1 MGALSGGHGGPYVD
15 PYRAPGDKNSGL
27 SQRLDISP
35 GCPKSDSLF
44 AGVLCNH
51 RTRVWSAIYIDM
63 NCAERMTGQMQ
74 AQALDRSATRE
85 MLRLARD
92 EVEGQ
97 GSFLCDNWGRVAVAP
112 GALADEKSLQF
123 VFRKRANR

>member
-1 MGALSGGHGGPYVD
+1 MLIHIE
-15 PYRAPGDKNSGL
+15 PGDKNSVL

-44 AGVLCNH
+44 AGVLCSH

-63 NCAERMTGQMQ
+63 NCAECVTGQMQ
-74 AQALDRSATRE
+74 PQALDRSATRE
-85 MLRLARD
+85 MLRVARG

-97 GSFLCDNWGRVAVAP
+97 GSFLCDNWGCVAVAP
-112 GALADEKSLQF
+112 GALADERSPQF
-123 VFRKRANR
+123 IFRKRVNR